1 MELALSFR
9 FNDGTEVRRLG
20 YGAMRLTGQPGNF
33 GPYQSWDDGKRV
45 LKRALELGIN
55 FIDTARAYGPGWNE
69 KLVAEA
75 LHPYPEGLFL
85 ATKGGV
91 VKKSATERYLDG
103 SPNGLRRDCEESLK
117 NLRVDCIDLYQLHW
131 VDPDVPLNE
140 SVLGLARLQQEG
152 KIRLIGL
159 SNITVKQLEEARS
172 IAQIASVQ
180 NRYSVGERK
189 EDQMIWGFAK
199 NVVELVAWADNPFPN
214 VHCDSMP
221 KDIEERLVLKS
232 FKYALSKNGWPFVAS
247 AIKSAQQCLGDK
259 LMFLECPPVSHIRRY
274 WFAVINAAYVTH
286 WQMDGDDGAVP
297 DKFLSNIGG
306 IAAATCPSTGSFVS
320 NAGRT
325 EEMIAM
331 QQAMSPAMTEMAQA
345 KAALKAAGATTILA
359 TPISPSRSGR
369 IEAVEAVRGL
379 LDEVDRI

>member
-33 GPYQSWDDGKRV
+33 GPYESWDDGKRV

-75 LHPYPEGLFL
+75 LHPYPEGLFI

-103 SPNGLRRDCEESLK
+103 SPNGMRRDCEESLK

-189 EDQMIWGFAK
+189 EDPMVDYCAGAGIAFVPYGP
-199 NVVELVAWADNPFPN
+199 LGADPMKHGAP
-214 VHCDSMP
+214 
-221 KDIEERLVLKS
+221 L
-232 FKYALSKNGWPFVAS
+232 AS
-247 AIKSAQQCLGDK
+247 AEGALGD
-259 LMFLECPPVSHIRRY
+259 V
-274 WFAVINAAYVTH
+274 
-286 WQMDGDDGAVP
+286 
-297 DKFLSNIGG
+297 
-306 IAAATCPSTGSFVS
+306 
-320 NAGRT
+320 
-325 EEMIAM
+325 
-331 QQAMSPAMTEMAQA
+331 A
-345 KAALKAAGATTILA
+345 KDLGATTTQLA
-359 TPISPSRSGR
+359 LSWLLHRSPNVLPIPGTTSIDHLMENVAATRLSLTQDQLQVLAGVAGS
-369 IEAVEAVRGL
+369 AH
-379 LDEVDRI
+379 